1 MSDSLRDQL
10 LKAGLVTRKQA
21 VQAERQQH
29 KQQHRQTKGHKPSA
43 ADEAQRRAVEQARAT
58 KAARDQAL
66 NRERQ
71 ARAEARALEAQ
82 VAQILESHRLPRPES
97 DEYFNFVDL
106 GRVRRIPVDA
116 SLRERILRESVRIV
130 RCGSRY
136 ELVLPEVAERVRE
149 RDPSAVIT
157 LATASATTAVPAADD
172 DPYKDF
178 PVPDDL
184 MW

>member
-29 KQQHRQTKGHKPSA
+29 QQQHRQTKGHKPSA
-43 ADEAQRRAVEQARAT
+43 ADEAQRRAAEQARAA